1 MLSVK
6 PGKVDI
12 MPTITSNDGILRI
25 GKDFVDA
32 ACKALLCPKS
42 KGEIRINN
50 GQVFK
55 WYSRY
60 TIKYTETLLRRS
72 VKNEGARITYFKSQ
86 TV

>member
-1 MLSVK
+1 
-6 PGKVDI
+6 

-42 KGEIRINN
+42 KGEIRVND
-50 GQVFK
+50 GKVFK

-60 TIKYTETLLRRS
+60 AITYTEKLLRQS
-72 VKNEGARITYFKSQ
+72 VTKEGARVTYFKSQ
-86 TV
+86 SV

>member
-1 MLSVK
+1 
-6 PGKVDI
+6 

-42 KGEIRINN
+42 KGEIRVND
-50 GQVFK
+50 GKVFK

-60 TIKYTETLLRRS
+60 TITYSEKLLRQS
-72 VKNEGARITYFKSQ
+72 VKNEGAKITYFKSQ
-86 TV
+86 SA